1 MQVDKKKQKLY
12 GCMYLI
18 YSPCRSLQESYD
30 HIHIPAAPNTTQQNS
45 KNNEAKKYITKISNE
60 MP

>member
-1 MQVDKKKQKLY
+1 
-12 GCMYLI
+12 MYLI